1 MKSIFIDK
9 EIVLPRGSRAIKIGL
24 LFILLAVFFI
34 LSCSNSKHDE
44 YVQIITSTKWQYDA
58 DAIRAEV
65 GSFSVSNKVYT
76 AMEQMLARLDGA
88 VFSFYPDG
96 KMMLEVNDIQN
107 DGTWFIS
114 ADGKEFAMLL
124 IGTLKDPYKI
134 REITKER
141 FILEIDH
148 SKGMTFPKIFIPVE

>member
-9 EIVLPRGSRAIKIGL
+9 EIVLPRGPRAIKIRII
-24 LFILLAVFFI
+24 FILLAGFFI
-34 LSCSNSKHDE
+34 LSCGSSKHDE

-65 GSFSVSNKVYT
+65 GSFSLSDRVYN
-76 AMEQMLARLDGA
+76 ALEQMLVRLDGA

-124 IGTLKDPYKI
+124 IGTLKEPYKI
-134 REITKER
+134 REITNER
-141 FILEIDH
+141 FILEVDQA
-148 SKGMTFPKIFIPVE
+148 KGMTFPKIFIPVE